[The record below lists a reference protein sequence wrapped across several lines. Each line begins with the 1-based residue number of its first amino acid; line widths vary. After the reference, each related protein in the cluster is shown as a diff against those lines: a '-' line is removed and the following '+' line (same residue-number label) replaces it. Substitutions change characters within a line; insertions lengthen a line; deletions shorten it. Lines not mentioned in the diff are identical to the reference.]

1 MTFAFRGLVVGL
13 GFFGVLY
20 CLSSLLLVF
29 VWHAVN
35 LLVRPSPVR
44 SARLLF
50 GLRILPLVGSA
61 FITLVFAL
69 PAFFLLEGTMDE
81 DIGTL
86 LFSVGTLL
94 LVAAALIRVAR
105 AQSGASR
112 LVAEWLEGSQPLGA
126 NKVVPMLQVK
136 QGLPPLLLQG
146 ISKPRV
152 LVSETA
158 VAMLSPDE
166 LRVAVQ
172 HEMGHIRSR
181 DNLKKLI
188 LHAAEFPGMSS
199 LERAWQEAAEFAADE
214 AAVASSDDAVDLASA
229 LIRLGDLVSV
239 QDSPAFTAGLM
250 DMAALVNLRVR
261 RLLMWNGTSS
271 SSSLALRW
279 RHFLPLIVIT
289 ALYIFA
295 NYGHALSFIHWATE
309 WFIG

>member
-1 MTFAFRGLVVGL
+1 VTFVFRGLVVGL

-20 CLSSLLLVF
+20 CLSSLLIVF
-29 VWHAVN
+29 VWHTVN
-35 LLVRPSPVR
+35 LVVRRSPVR

-69 PAFFLLEGTMDE
+69 PAFFLLEGAMDE

-94 LVAAALIRVAR
+94 LVAAASIRVAR

-112 LVAEWLEGSQPLGA
+112 LVAQWLEGAQPLGA

-166 LRVAVQ
+166 MRVAVQ

-188 LHAAEFPGMSS
+188 LHAAQFPGMAS

-214 AAVASSDDAVDLASA
+214 AAVANSDDAVDLASA
-229 LIRLGDLVSV
+229 LITLGDLIPV
-239 QDSPAFTAGLM
+239 QDSPAFTTGLM

-271 SSSLALRW
+271 SSLALRW
-279 RHFLPLIVIT
+279 WHFLPAIVIT
-289 ALYIFA
+289 VLYIFA
-295 NYGHALSFIHWATE
+295 NYGHALLFTHWATE